1 MLHERI
7 FSANMA
13 PTETQL
19 AVLVAEQNLLHS
31 THDVDLISK
40 DESARLLRLQLL
52 ISTHDNDELRDQL
65 SQEESRSDQFEQLIA
80 SHLARAQTAESRLQ
94 DVEDLLREREQ
105 EVGTLRAESHAL
117 QLSAQDSEAFLTEK
131 LALTRELST
140 LRPQLEHLKKQAQ
153 DSEKLLGE
161 KLELQRLL
169 SDAQC
174 EVENARRDAKR
185 ALAKR
190 RNTGVEI
197 AQEEEVA
204 LLKRDLARE
213 KRARVRAEE
222 AADVTQMDVGVEDVR
237 KELAREKRARQKA
250 EEDLEAA
257 EQNTQAEDVRRD
269 LLREKKA
276 KAKLE
281 ERVEALLLE
290 VEREK
295 KAASRAAKRADG
307 IAEADDQAESLRDE
321 LEKEKKLR
329 LKAEKAVQK
338 SADDFEAQKA
348 TLDEKLGQFRNKLK
362 TTKEKLKETEAE
374 LAATKKVTAVTKPVT
389 AAANPK
395 KRGAVAASFDAD
407 ATTLGTPGDGGP
419 AAKRGRKAAPGVG
432 DKSTFSITP
441 FLNRTAS
448 ILPEDSP
455 IAEEDEDAEQEENE
469 EAAKSD
475 SPTIAKKLPL
485 APLSTNTKK
494 PAAPRQRKPKAAPA
508 QKKMAL
514 DAVVEEEDDDNED
527 DHVAA
532 GQENPKVQKIK
543 TKEVEGNEDEPQ
555 AKKDKKKKRKSLAD
569 FKTFD
574 IEPEVSKKTKG
585 GQKSRKLGGIGKTLF
600 DAEDAAEDAG
610 AGIGGGIGGGK
621 GRGLF
626 GGRGFGALG
635 GGLRKGLLSGKGGA
649 LGSSVMGNKG
659 SSAVGGMTMQAGDGS
674 GFVFSPL
681 KRRVRNLDDT
691 LMG

>member
-1 MLHERI
+1 MLQPSI
-7 FSANMA
+7 SIASMA
-13 PTETQL
+13 PTDRQL
-19 AVLVAEQNLLHS
+19 ASLTAELNHAHS
-31 THDVDLISK
+31 SHDYDLICK
-40 DESARLLRLQLL
+40 EEAARQLRFSLL
-52 ISTHDNDELRDQL
+52 IQSHDNDQLRDCL
-65 SQEESRSDQFEQLIA
+65 SQEESRSDSFEELIA
-80 SHLARAQTAESRLQ
+80 SHLARAQSAESRLQ
-94 DVEDLLREREQ
+94 DVEDVLREREA

-117 QLSAQDSEAFLTEK
+117 QLSAADSEAFLTEK

-140 LRPQLEHLKKQAQ
+140 LRPQLEHLKKQAS

-174 EVENARRDAKR
+174 EMENARRDAKR

-204 LLKRDLARE
+204 MLKRDLARE
-213 KRARVRAEE
+213 KRARARAEE

-250 EEDLEAA
+250 EEELEAA

-281 ERVEALLLE
+281 ERVESLILD

-295 KAASRAAKRADG
+295 KAASRAVKRADG
-307 IAEADDQAESLRDE
+307 IAEADDQVETLRDE

-329 LKAEKAVQK
+329 IKSDKSLQKAI
-338 SADDFEAQKA
+338 DDFEAQKA

-362 TTKEKLKETEAE
+362 TTKEKLKETEME
-374 LAATKKVTAVTKPVT
+374 LAAVREAKSSKPSKT
-389 AAANPK
+389 TTTAANPK
-395 KRGAVAASFDAD
+395 KRGAAAVASFDAD

-419 AAKRGRKAAPGVG
+419 AAKRGRKAAQGVG

-455 IAEEDEDAEQEENE
+455 IVEEDEERADEPEQE
-469 EAAKSD
+469 KVD
-475 SPTIAKKLPL
+475 SPSAAAKKLPL
-485 APLSTNTKK
+485 APISTNAKK
-494 PAAPRQRKPKAAPA
+494 STTTAPRQRKPKASAPA
-508 QKKMAL
+508 PAKKMQL
-514 DAVVEEEDDDNED
+514 DAVAEDDEGEEENNV
-527 DHVAA
+527 HAQ
-532 GQENPKVQKIK
+532 GQENLQIQKIK
-543 TKEVEGNEDEPQ
+543 TKEIDGSGDDDEAAP
-555 AKKDKKKKRKSLAD
+555 AKKEKKKKRKSLAD

-574 IEPEVSKKTKG
+574 HEPEISKKTKAA
-585 GQKSRKLGGIGKTLF
+585 QKSRKLGGVGKTLF
-600 DAEDAAEDAG
+600 DAEDAVEDV
-610 AGIGGGIGGGK
+610 GGSKG

-635 GGLRKGLLSGKGGA
+635 GGLRKGLLGKGIGGGSKA
-649 LGSSVMGNKG
+649 GVGSSML
-659 SSAVGGMTMQAGDGS
+659 MQAGDGS

-681 KRRVRNLDDT
+681 KKRVRNLDDT